1 MEELDDLKI
10 KEFLE
15 STSLYSWKSFKRP
28 QMNRSS
34 LRINEID
41 SFCDN
46 CEQLRPFQNLKPYG
60 GGAGKAFKALTSG
73 TSYFEFTCVS
83 CRKQRHEYLVEQIV
97 TESEIKLQKYG
108 ELPRKK
114 LDRDKVLQK
123 FFSDDSEYYEKSV
136 VCLSYGF
143 GVAAFA
149 YMRRIVE
156 NNIDKLLDMIQED
169 NNSTDGNSVVISA
182 LEELKKQSPMS
193 DKISVANKALPTY
206 LQPDGSN
213 PLGRLYQ
220 ILSEGVHSLSD
231 SECLER
237 ANKIQNCLK
246 YLISELGTRKAN
258 RTKFKSMVRSL

>member
-123 FFSDDSEYYEKSV
+123 FF
-136 VCLSYGF
+136 L
-143 GVAAFA
+143 
-149 YMRRIVE
+149 MIP
-156 NNIDKLLDMIQED
+156 NIMKNL
-169 NNSTDGNSVVISA
+169 
-182 LEELKKQSPMS
+182 
-193 DKISVANKALPTY
+193 
-206 LQPDGSN
+206 
-213 PLGRLYQ
+213 
-220 ILSEGVHSLSD
+220 
-231 SECLER
+231 
-237 ANKIQNCLK
+237 
-246 YLISELGTRKAN
+246 
-258 RTKFKSMVRSL
+258 